1 MRQGREALSN
11 LSISSSRLLSL
22 SFLFLFLELDFRSD
36 LRRQRNFRATPQAA
50 LAREGGGGLSWVSR
64 AELQIAKEKIKSTK
78 PASGVREF
86 SKRKSS
92 TEAARRESIAVLS
105 KLRLAI
111 RALAR
116 IETGQSVVRWSIDS
130 SEP

>member
-1 MRQGREALSN
+1 M
-11 LSISSSRLLSL
+11 
-22 SFLFLFLELDFRSD
+22 
-36 LRRQRNFRATPQAA
+36 
-50 LAREGGGGLSWVSR
+50 
-64 AELQIAKEKIKSTK
+64 AKEKIRSTK

-92 TEAARRESIAVLS
+92 TVAARRESIAVLS
-105 KLRLAI
+105 KLRLVI